1 MLKAYKYRLYPNKQQ
16 EILLQKTFGC
26 CRFVYNQTLDY
37 RKKLYENENKNMNK
51 FSCSKYVTQVLKKEF
66 EWLKEVDKYAL
77 TNSVWNMDT
86 AYQNF
91 FVLHSGYPKFKS
103 KRDNHKSYKT
113 DFTNNNIGV
122 SFEKNKVKLPKLKWI
137 KAKLH
142 REFVGKIKSATISQ
156 EPSGKYFISI
166 LVDEICDAMPLR
178 VGDKIGID
186 LGIKDLL
193 ITSNGDKFEN
203 IHALKKYENKLIK
216 QQQRLSRKVKGS
228 NNRNKQRIKVA
239 RLYEKIRNIRLDYLH
254 KITHKL
260 ISENQVIVSE
270 DLSISKMMEEHNLA
284 KQIQDCSWYELTR
297 QLQYKA
303 DWNNRQYIKISRYV
317 PSSQTC
323 NCCGYINPE
332 VKNLSVREWVCT
344 ECGTKHDRDINA
356 AKNILTEGLKQLIN
370 DNKVS

>member
-1 MLKAYKYRLYPNKQQ
+1 M
-16 EILLQKTFGC
+16 
-26 CRFVYNQTLDY
+26 YNQTLDY
-37 RKKLYENENKNMNK
+37 RKKLYENENKSMNK
-51 FSCSKYVTQVLKKEF
+51 FSCNQYVNQVLKKEF
-66 EWLKEVDKYAL
+66 EWLKEVDKFAL
-77 TNSVWNMDT
+77 TNSVWNMDA

-91 FVLHSGYPKFKS
+91 FVLHRGYPKFKS
-103 KRDNHKSYKT
+103 KRDNRKSYKT
-113 DFTNNNIGV
+113 DFTNNNIEI
-122 SFEKNKVKLPKLKWI
+122 SFEKNKVKLPKLKWV

-142 REFVGKIKSATISQ
+142 REFVGKIKSANISQ

-166 LVDEICDAMPLR
+166 LVDEIYNETPLR
-178 VGDKIGID
+178 VDSKVGID

-203 IHALKKYENKLIK
+203 IHTLKKYENKLIK
-216 QQQRLSRKVKGS
+216 QQQRLSRKVKDS

-239 RLYEKIRNIRLDYLH
+239 RLHEKNRNIRLDYLH

-270 DLSISKMMEEHNLA
+270 DLNVGKMMEEHNLA
-284 KQIQDCSWYELTR
+284 KQIQDCGWYELIR

-303 DWNNRQYIKISRYV
+303 DWNNRQYIKIGRYV

-332 VKNLSVREWVCT
+332 VKNLSVRKWICP

-356 AKNILTEGLKQLIN
+356 AKNILAEGLKQLT
-370 DNKVS
+370 KA